1 MSLQV
6 TNEDILRY
14 FFLNAVAA
22 ATLTA
27 SKSREINSSHDG
39 ISEWP
44 DPCISEM
51 TSLVDTALKAVGVSK
66 SSAQEASSSAVM
78 NTYSRFPL
86 TLVRGKGCWVWDDH
100 GNRYLDAVAGIATD
114 TLGHSDR
121 VMRRSLH
128 RQLRRIQHVSN
139 LYRIPEQEE
148 LASWLVHNSCADSA
162 FFCSSG
168 AEANEAAIKLAR
180 KHGHHRR
187 DIERPVILTAAASFH
202 GRTLAA
208 VTATGQP
215 KYHKGFEPVVE
226 GFDYFTYNDIDSFEA
241 ALQKHEADGPKVA
254 AVLIEP
260 LQGEGGVNPG
270 DRTFFQTIR
279 ERCSERNILLI
290 LDEVQVGM
298 GRSGRLW
305 GYQQLGIEPD
315 AFTLAKG
322 LGGGH
327 AIGALLVK
335 AEADLFQPG
344 DHASTFGGN
353 PFACRAGLTVAREI
367 ERRGLLQHVEQ
378 RGAQLQ
384 QGLELLVER
393 YPNLFEGSRG
403 WGLLQGLVLRDN
415 SDFTAPQLAA
425 AAIDQRLLLVAAG
438 PKVLRMVPPLV
449 MTRRE
454 VQQLLERLD
463 ATFANAG

>member
-1 MSLQV
+1 
-6 TNEDILRY
+6 
-14 FFLNAVAA
+14 
-22 ATLTA
+22 
-27 SKSREINSSHDG
+27 
-39 ISEWP
+39 
-44 DPCISEM
+44 M
-51 TSLVDTALKAVGVSK
+51 TGLVDTALRTVGVARP
-66 SSAQEASSSAVM
+66 SAKAESANAVM
-78 NTYSRFPL
+78 NTYNRFPL
-86 TLVRGKGCWVWDDH
+86 TLVRGKGCWVWDDQGH
-100 GNRYLDAVAGIATD
+100 RYLDAVAGIATD

-148 LASWLVHNSCADSA
+148 LADWLVQHSCADSV
-162 FFCSSG
+162 FFCNSG

-180 KHGHHRR
+180 KHGHQRR
-187 DIERPVILTAAASFH
+187 NIERPVILTAAASFH

-215 KYHKGFEPVVE
+215 KYHQGFEPVVE
-226 GFDYFTYNDIDSFEA
+226 GFDYFNYNDINSFET
-241 ALQKHEADGPKVA
+241 ALQKHEEHGPKVA

-270 DRTFFQTIR
+270 DHAFFQTAR
-279 ERCSERNILLI
+279 QRCSERNILLI

-305 GYQQLGIEPD
+305 GYEQLGIEPD

-327 AIGALLVK
+327 AIGALLVQ
-335 AEADLFQPG
+335 AEADVFRPG

-367 ERRGLLQHVEQ
+367 ERRGLLQQVEQ
-378 RGAQLQ
+378 RGIQLRE
-384 QGLELLVER
+384 GLELLVER
-393 YPNLFEGSRG
+393 YPDLFEGTRG
-403 WGLLQGLVLRDN
+403 WGLLQGLVLREN
-415 SDFTAPQLAA
+415 STCTAAELSA

-438 PKVLRMVPPLV
+438 PRVLRMVPPLV
-449 MTRRE
+449 ITRRE
-454 VQQLLERLD
+454 VQQLLQRLD
-463 ATFANAG
+463 ATLATAA

>member
-1 MSLQV
+1 
-6 TNEDILRY
+6 
-14 FFLNAVAA
+14 
-22 ATLTA
+22 
-27 SKSREINSSHDG
+27 
-39 ISEWP
+39 
-44 DPCISEM
+44 M
-51 TSLVDTALKAVGVSK
+51 TGLVDTALQAVGVSK
-66 SSAQEASSSAVM
+66 PSAQAASSSAVM

-86 TLVRGKGCWVWDDH
+86 TLVRGKGCWVWDDK

-327 AIGALLVK
+327 AIGALLVQ
-335 AEADLFQPG
+335 AEADVFRPG

-367 ERRGLLQHVEQ
+367 ERRGLLQQVEQ
-378 RGAQLQ
+378 RGIQLRE
-384 QGLELLVER
+384 GLELLVER
-393 YPNLFEGSRG
+393 YPDLFEGTRG
-403 WGLLQGLVLRDN
+403 WGLLQGLVLREN
-415 SDFTAPQLAA
+415 STCTAAELSA

-438 PKVLRMVPPLV
+438 PRVLRMVPPLV
-449 MTRRE
+449 ITRRE
-454 VQQLLERLD
+454 VQQLLQRLD
-463 ATFANAG
+463 ATLATAA

>member
-1 MSLQV
+1 
-6 TNEDILRY
+6 
-14 FFLNAVAA
+14 
-22 ATLTA
+22 
-27 SKSREINSSHDG
+27 
-39 ISEWP
+39 
-44 DPCISEM
+44 M
-51 TSLVDTALKAVGVSK
+51 TGLVDTALQAVGVSK
-66 SSAQEASSSAVM
+66 PSAQAASASAVM

-86 TLVRGKGCWVWDDH
+86 TLVRGKGCWVWDDR

-187 DIERPVILTAAASFH
+187 NIERPVILTAAASFH

-226 GFDYFTYNDIDSFEA
+226 GFDYFQYNDIGSFEA
-241 ALQKHEADGPKVA
+241 ALQKHEAEGPKVA

-270 DRTFFQTIR
+270 DHDFFQTIR

-305 GYQQLGIEPD
+305 GYEQLGIEPD

-335 AEADLFQPG
+335 AAADLFQPG

-378 RGAQLQ
+378 RGAQLR
-384 QGLELLVER
+384 QGLEVLVER

-403 WGLLQGLVLRDN
+403 WGLLQGLVLREN

-425 AAIDQRLLLVAAG
+425 AAIERRLLLVAAG
-438 PKVLRMVPPLV
+438 PRVLRMVPPLV
-449 MTRRE
+449 ITRRE
-454 VQQLLERLD
+454 VQQLLQRLD
-463 ATFANAG
+463 ATFTTTR

>member
-1 MSLQV
+1 
-6 TNEDILRY
+6 
-14 FFLNAVAA
+14 
-22 ATLTA
+22 
-27 SKSREINSSHDG
+27 
-39 ISEWP
+39 
-44 DPCISEM
+44 M
-51 TSLVDTALKAVGVSK
+51 TGLVDTALQAVGVSK
-66 SSAQEASSSAVM
+66 PSAQAASSSAVM

-86 TLVRGKGCWVWDDH
+86 TLVRGKGCWVWDDK

-353 PFACRAGLTVAREI
+353 PFACRAGLTVAMEI

-438 PKVLRMVPPLV
+438 PRVLRMVPPLV